1 MNVKTKLSEFLRPLA
16 LGTLLLCSAAH
27 AQVSSLDRVVAVV
40 DNDII
45 MYSQLQRRVEEV
57 RDSLT
62 KRGAD
67 VPATTELNTQV
78 LERMI
83 VDSIQVSM
91 GERAGIRIS
100 DDELNQAMQ
109 SIARRNNMNPE
120 QFRAALTR
128 DGLSYD
134 EAREQIRREMV
145 ISRVRQRRVAD
156 RVQVSEQEVQS
167 FLASDLAQLA
177 LGEEYRL
184 ATIVIPVSQTASSG
198 DIQRA
203 EQRAQDLHRQLMRG
217 GNFARLAAAN
227 SVGESALEGGDIG
240 WRKSA
245 QLPPPFNNQVSRMAV
260 GEISDVT
267 QTPSGFVI
275 LKLLEKRGGTDTQ
288 REEIH
293 ARHILIK
300 PSAIRSDEQAK
311 QLAERI
317 RQRLSNGENFATLAK
332 SFSEDPGSA
341 LNGGDLGWASPDS
354 MVPEFRD
361 MMLQS
366 KNGQISPVFH
376 SQFGWHVLEVLERR
390 SRDVSGQAREQQA
403 ANLLRNRKYEE
414 ELQNWLR
421 QIRDEA
427 YVEKRL

>member
-16 LGTLLLCSAAH
+16 LGTLLLCSAAQ
-27 AQVSSLDRVVAVV
+27 AAPVNSLDRVVAVV
-40 DNDII
+40 NNDVI
-45 MYSQLQRRVEEV
+45 MYSQLQRRLTEV
-57 RDSLT
+57 KENLA
-62 KRGAD
+62 KRGGDA
-67 VPATTELNTQV
+67 PASSELASQV
-78 LERMI
+78 LDRMI
-83 VDSIQVSM
+83 LDTIQVNM
-91 GERAGIRIS
+91 GEKFGIQIS

-109 SIARRNNMNPE
+109 AIARRNNLSPE
-120 QFRAALTR
+120 QFRAALVR
-128 DGLSYD
+128 DGLSYE

-145 ISRVRQRRVAD
+145 INRVRQRRVAE
-156 RVQVSEQEVQS
+156 RVKVTEQEVQN

-177 LGEEYRL
+177 LGEEFHL
-184 ATIVIPVSQTASSG
+184 ATIVIPVANGTDQ
-198 DIQRA
+198 QRA
-203 EQRAQDLHRQLMRG
+203 EQRARDVRRQLEKG
-217 GNFARLAAAN
+217 ADFARLAAAN
-227 SVGESALEGGDIG
+227 SSGESALEGGDIG
-240 WRKSA
+240 WRKAA
-245 QLPPPFNNQVSRMAV
+245 QLPPPFNSQINRMKI
-260 GEISDVT
+260 GEVSDVT
-267 QTPSGFVI
+267 ATASGFVI
-275 LKLLEKRGGTDTQ
+275 LKLLEKRGGTDVQ

-300 PSAIRSDEQAK
+300 PSAIRSEEQAK

-317 RQRLSNGENFATLAK
+317 RQRLKNGENFAALAK

-366 KNGQISPVFH
+366 KTGQISPAFH
-376 SQFGWHVLEVLERR
+376 SQFGWHILEVLDRR
-390 SRDVSGQAREQQA
+390 TRDASAQAREQQA
-403 ANLLRNRKYEE
+403 MNLLRNRKYDD